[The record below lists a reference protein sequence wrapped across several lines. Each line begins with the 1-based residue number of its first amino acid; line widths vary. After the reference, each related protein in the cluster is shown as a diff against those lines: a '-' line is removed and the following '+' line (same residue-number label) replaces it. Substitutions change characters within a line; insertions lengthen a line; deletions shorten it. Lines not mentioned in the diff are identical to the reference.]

1 MPMHTA
7 IDPVPGRKGP
17 RMGHAELSY
26 PPNQPPLVL
35 RGICIDVQIGSVI
48 QKIAQESDVARCLN
62 SVYLE
67 GMLTRPKLEQMR
79 ANLFRAEHRI
89 SECAEI
95 ARSLR
100 VH

>member
-1 MPMHTA
+1 MS
-7 IDPVPGRKGP
+7 
-17 RMGHAELSY
+17 HAELLY
-26 PPNQPPLVL
+26 PPNHPPF
-35 RGICIDVQIGSVI
+35 GPWGSCIDDQTVSVI

-79 ANLFRAEHRI
+79 TNLFRAEHRI